1 MATGRSTCADCASN
15 GGDPL
20 AMRELH
26 FGAATHIDFHR
37 TSGPPLTMSQSN
49 SPLESMVAKAES
61 LYTLPAVAMEVIRL
75 TDSDRVDTRALK
87 ECIERDPALAAKLL
101 KVVNSSLFGLVGK
114 VENLTQ
120 AIALLG
126 IKPLKLLVLGFSLPS
141 ELLTDL
147 DAEQLARYWRGALTR
162 AVVARQLAEA
172 KWQIPGDD
180 AFLVAL
186 LQDVGMLVLLQ
197 QLATPYA
204 RFLAQVRNERGRL
217 VELEQTSLGFDH
229 RELTAALLSRWH
241 LPEMYTKAILDTPSS
256 EDTSQSRDPRAIVQ
270 VLSLAN
276 LFVELVGEHRLQV
289 LPELLELGAQY
300 CDLTKDDV
308 SKLVSETEPRV
319 DQLAGVLQVELGG
332 AINYTQVLTAAHQ
345 QLSEVAADAAGMLML
360 TEQELYDNV
369 LTESRDLQQAVREFP
384 QYRTAEPANNL
395 GERTDG
401 PAATPRPRTMAA
413 TSSVAHA
420 NALQRLTAGVTAA
433 ATACRARRE
442 PLSLLTCETTVED
455 QSLGIDCRSALE
467 AGLQQLA
474 SEIDLPSEHIFRLAS
489 STIALV
495 LPNTERRDAVEI
507 ARTLAEHC
515 GDAAQLAAVQLKAG
529 AAQVA
534 AIPKGFDSQ
543 CLIDAADGCLEAAR
557 ASGGTSTKSIE
568 VY

>member
-1 MATGRSTCADCASN
+1 
-15 GGDPL
+15 
-20 AMRELH
+20 MRELH
-26 FGAATHIDFHR
+26 FDAAAHIDLYR

-61 LYTLPAVAMEVIRL
+61 LYTLPAVAMEVVRL

-87 ECIERDPALAAKLL
+87 ECIEHDPALAAKLL
-101 KVVNSSLFGLVGK
+101 KVVNSSLFGLSGK
-114 VENLTQ
+114 VENLNQ

-126 IKPLKLLVLGFSLPS
+126 IKPLKLLVLGFSLPT
-141 ELLTDL
+141 ELLTNL
-147 DAEQLARYWRGALTR
+147 DAEQLAHYWRGALTR

-204 RFLAQVRNERGRL
+204 RFLAQVRSERGRL

-229 RELTAALLSRWH
+229 RELTAALLRRWH
-241 LPEMYTKAILDTPSS
+241 LPEMYAKAILDTPSS
-256 EDTSQSRDPRAIVQ
+256 ENTSQSRDPRAIVQ

-319 DQLAGVLQVELGG
+319 DQLAGVLQVELGE
-332 AINYTQVLTAAHQ
+332 AESYTQVLTAAHQ
-345 QLSEVAADAAGMLML
+345 RLSEVAADAAGMLML

-369 LTESRDLQQAVREFP
+369 LAESRDLQQAVREFT
-384 QYRTAEPANNL
+384 QYRTAEPANDAC
-395 GERTDG
+395 GRTDG
-401 PAATPRPRTMAA
+401 PTSTPRPRTMAA
-413 TSSVAHA
+413 SSTVAHA
-420 NALQRLTAGVTAA
+420 NALQQLAAGVAA
-433 ATACRARRE
+433 AAIACRGRRE
-442 PLSLLTCETTVED
+442 PLSLLICEATVED
-455 QSLGIDCRSALE
+455 HSLGIDCRSALE
-467 AGLQQLA
+467 TGLQQLA
-474 SEIDLPSEHIFRLAS
+474 SEVDLPSEHIFRLAS
-489 STIALV
+489 STFALV

-507 ARTLAEHC
+507 ARALAERC

-543 CLIDAADGCLEAAR
+543 RLIDAADGCLEAAR